1 MPWSCRSHRVANA
14 SHKTCSSLRI
24 NAQRNSGR
32 RPEWANQLL
41 QQESPSLM
49 GKGRPCPLPTFAKRG
64 ASAGGPLP
72 CLSPRNLSF
81 LICKVASMLSAG
93 RRVFISQR
101 GLKTTEVF

>member
-1 MPWSCRSHRVANA
+1 
-14 SHKTCSSLRI
+14 
-24 NAQRNSGR
+24 
-32 RPEWANQLL
+32 
-41 QQESPSLM
+41 M

-81 LICKVASMLSAG
+81 LICKVASLLSAG